1 MLGKSRKNIHVGI
14 NYILAPISNFD
25 KANSLLFQS
34 QLEEF
39 KIEISNVSYSP
50 NQISLFR
57 QNQGS
62 SFEIKLLNV
71 APQVIQLV
79 ILLSQP
85 ESSIEL
91 VEEEVERIIQAFTS
105 VWPTNGKQL
114 VGCDATIR
122 TLFDSTSNHAF
133 QDLWEKR
140 LNHKKDELSILGRPI
155 QGGGIRFVLPPNTKD
170 SDDPII
176 EVKIESFL
184 SDPSKIC
191 VESQFIWKIPCVL
204 KTHISAIDK
213 INSVETYISENIIPY
228 IAGEY
233 NDNR

>member
-1 MLGKSRKNIHVGI
+1 MLPPNI
-14 NYILAPISNFD
+14 
-25 KANSLLFQS
+25 QS

-91 VEEEVERIIQAFTS
+91 VEEEVERIIQAFTDYCMMIDHNS
-105 VWPTNGKQL
+105 YTLEIRCNGQR
-114 VGCDATIR
+114 V
-122 TLFDSTSNHAF
+122 
-133 QDLWEKR
+133 
-140 LNHKKDELSILGRPI
+140 
-155 QGGGIRFVLPPNTKD
+155 
-170 SDDPII
+170 
-176 EVKIESFL
+176 SF
-184 SDPSKIC
+184 
-191 VESQFIWKIPCVL
+191 
-204 KTHISAIDK
+204 
-213 INSVETYISENIIPY
+213 
-228 IAGEY
+228 
-233 NDNR
+233 

>member
-105 VWPTNGKQL
+105 IWPTNGKQL

-122 TLFDSTSNHAF
+122 TLLTLHQIMHF
-133 QDLWEKR
+133 KIYG
-140 LNHKKDELSILGRPI
+140 K
-155 QGGGIRFVLPPNTKD
+155 
-170 SDDPII
+170 SD
-176 EVKIESFL
+176 
-184 SDPSKIC
+184 
-191 VESQFIWKIPCVL
+191 
-204 KTHISAIDK
+204 
-213 INSVETYISENIIPY
+213 
-228 IAGEY
+228 
-233 NDNR
+233 